1 MPVSASRPLQE
12 SRPRRVTISED
23 VLKFYQE
30 QALEAE
36 RLRVENAGL
45 KEIIAEKDKQHAAL
59 RGLLQVQ
66 EVSTDKWKALAE
78 ERGKESKITDELL
91 ASWKRTEVNYEIKVA
106 AQAQEISSLKLQRV
120 VWGIIGAGLGYA
132 AGRAQSAVGVR

>member
-1 MPVSASRPLQE
+1 MSVSPLQE

-23 VLKFYQE
+23 LLRFYQE

-59 RGLLQVQ
+59 KGLLQVQ
-66 EVSTDKWKALAE
+66 EIDTSKWKALAE
-78 ERGKESKITDELL
+78 ERGKESKITDDLL
-91 ASWKRTEVNYEIKVA
+91 ASWKRTETNYEIKVA
-106 AQAQEISSLKLQRV
+106 AQAQEISSLKVQRI
-120 VWGIIGAGLGYA
+120 VWGIVGAGAGYL
-132 AGRAQSAVGVR
+132 AGRAQSAAGVR